1 MQRAPWISAVS
12 LLTACS
18 FSGGSPPPNE
28 IDAYIASLPYLA
40 VEAAAV
46 AEGTPSAAAPE
57 GDYSCTTQ
65 DLKETRQ
72 YDRIVAYAANSDAM
86 YPGAIVGADS
96 VMTGLFTQVVLPRA
110 PATISVSL
118 ENLGG
123 SKQAVI
129 AAPSLSAYRDA
140 VSSILDAEITGSTA
154 ANLYSEIEEVHS
166 EKQLSMALGVQA
178 SWGLGVASLKS
189 SFDFSNRNVMSRYVV
204 RYTQTYYTVDLD

>member
-57 GDYSCTTQ
+57 GDYSCSTQ
-65 DLKETRQ
+65 NLKETRQ
-72 YDRIVAYAANSDAM
+72 YDRIVAYAANSDSM
-86 YPGAIVGADS
+86 YPGAIIGADS
-96 VMTGLFTQVVLPRA
+96 VLTGLFTQIVLPRA
-110 PATISVSL
+110 PETISVSL
-118 ENLGG
+118 ENLAGA
-123 SKQAVI
+123 KQATI
-129 AAPSLSAYRDA
+129 ETPSLSAYREA
-140 VSSILDAEITGSTA
+140 VASILDNEITGSTP

-166 EKQLSMALGVQA
+166 DQQLNLALGVQA
-178 SWGLGVASLKS
+178 SWGLGVASLKTN
-189 SFDFSNRNVMSRYVV
+189 FDWSKQETRSRYLVK
-204 RYTQTYYTVDLD
+204 